1 MVIWAPRAITD
12 IKEAWD
18 FIAIDNE
25 PAANRVTAAIQLTG
39 DSLDQFPNR
48 GRRGRKPGTRE
59 MVVLRTPYILIYHI
73 HRTGVEIARVIH
85 GAQDWP
91 PKG

>member
-25 PAANRVTAAIQLTG
+25 PAAEPRDGGNSAYWGQSRSVSKSWQARPKARHTRNGCSANTLHSDLSHPSNRC
-39 DSLDQFPNR
+39 
-48 GRRGRKPGTRE
+48 
-59 MVVLRTPYILIYHI
+59 
-73 HRTGVEIARVIH
+73 
-85 GAQDWP
+85 
-91 PKG
+91 